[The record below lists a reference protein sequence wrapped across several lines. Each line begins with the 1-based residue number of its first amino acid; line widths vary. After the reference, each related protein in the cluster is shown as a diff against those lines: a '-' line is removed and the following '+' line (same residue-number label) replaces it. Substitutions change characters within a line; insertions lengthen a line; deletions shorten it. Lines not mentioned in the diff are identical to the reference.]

1 MDLRGHFPNSCLRR
15 SNSFQ
20 LCDNWLS
27 PPQDKKSN
35 SISSGSVR
43 QQHSDDM
50 SKGYGTPL
58 VGSKLVGLNLLRRSE
73 LDTTVMELAAMAAA
87 AKIGFKNP

>member
-1 MDLRGHFPNSCLRR
+1 
-15 SNSFQ
+15 
-20 LCDNWLS
+20 
-27 PPQDKKSN
+27 
-35 SISSGSVR
+35 
-43 QQHSDDM
+43 M

-73 LDTTVMELAAMAAA
+73 LDTTVIELAAMAAA

>member
-1 MDLRGHFPNSCLRR
+1 LFEKKQLIPALR
-15 SNSFQ
+15 Q
-20 LCDNWLS
+20 LV
-27 PPQDKKSN
+27 
-35 SISSGSVR
+35 ISHSR
-43 QQHSDDM
+43 QEIKLYLIRECSSQHSDDV

-87 AKIGFKNP
+87 AKIGFKKP